1 MLIRFLN
8 KIISKWKGH
17 DYKIDHRVPFYYLV
31 LLVLGRVIMLING
44 FLSGVSNKGVF
55 FLSLRATIKAR
66 SKFKVGRSVTIA
78 RGCYIDALS
87 EKGIWFGNNVSA
99 GINTRIEGTG
109 NLQTLGKGMRVGNNV
124 GLGYDSFYG
133 CSGGIEIGDDTI
145 IGNYVSFHSENHVFD
160 SLHIPIR
167 LQGVNHKGIIIG
179 KNCWIGAK
187 ATILDGVTLEDGC
200 IIAAGAVVKA
210 GVYKS
215 NNVYGGVPAK
225 LIRYREEEEEVYD
238 AG

>member
-1 MLIRFLN
+1 MLIKLLN
-8 KIISKWKGH
+8 KTISKWKGH
-17 DYKIDHRVPFYYLV
+17 DYKIDHRVPLYYVV
-31 LLVLGRVIMLING
+31 LLVCGRLLMLVNG
-44 FLSGVSNKGVF
+44 YVSGISNGGLLFLSG
-55 FLSLRATIKAR
+55 RATIKAR
-66 SKFKVGRSVTIA
+66 SKFKVGRSVSIA

-87 EKGIWFGNNVSA
+87 EKGIWFGNNVA
-99 GINTRIEGTG
+99 VGRNTRIEGTG
-109 NLQTLGKGMRVGNNV
+109 NLQLLGKGMRVGDNV

-167 LQGVNHKGIIIG
+167 LQGVSHKGIRIG

-187 ATILDGVTLEDGC
+187 VTILDGAIVEDGC

-210 GVYKS
+210 GLYAA
-215 NNVYGGVPAK
+215 NNIYGGVPAK

-238 AG
+238 AS

>member
-8 KIISKWKGH
+8 KLISKWKGH
-17 DYKIDHRVPFYYLV
+17 DYKIDHRVPLYYIL
-31 LLVLGRVIMLING
+31 LLVLGRAVMLVNG
-44 FLSGVSNKGVF
+44 YISGISNSGLF
-55 FLSLRATIKAR
+55 FLSTRAKVKAR
-66 SKFKVGRSVTIA
+66 SKLKVGRSVTIA
-78 RGCYIDALS
+78 RGVFIDALS
-87 EKGIWFGNNVSA
+87 EKGVWLGNNVSV

-109 NLQTLGKGMRVGNNV
+109 NLQFLGKGMRVGNNV

-160 SLHIPIR
+160 SLHTPIR
-167 LQGVNHKGIIIG
+167 LQGVTHKGIRIG

-187 ATILDGVTLEDGC
+187 ATILDGAIVEDGC

-210 GVYKS
+210 GLYATNS
-215 NNVYGGVPAK
+215 VYGGVPAK
-225 LIRYREEEEEVYD
+225 LIRYREEHEVYN
-238 AG
+238 GI